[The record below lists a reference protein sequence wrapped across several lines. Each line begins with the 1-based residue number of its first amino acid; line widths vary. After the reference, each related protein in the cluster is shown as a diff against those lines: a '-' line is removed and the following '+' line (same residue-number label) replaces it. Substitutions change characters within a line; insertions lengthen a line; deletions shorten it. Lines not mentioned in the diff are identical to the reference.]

1 MQEGEYFLL
10 NYSLLLLF
18 QLERPKWHWALQT
31 GLLAIYG
38 HDQEPGVHWGNPW
51 HTSNGRYLTAPRY
64 SLLSYMRHLAFG
76 KEEIITRGIERSL
89 VSNFQR
95 KKISSLCWL
104 FKKKKMTSHQYVG
117 PYILGLC
124 CVFRYFHL
132 AKADG
137 LLTKKKLLFF
147 WSLLLFKL
155 HVVQPEIFFFF
166 YAIRPGNLPYAPKY
180 QRWWCHDRSNYLTME
195 KNAMEREHLK
205 QQKFLQHSQ
214 LKSDPNIL
222 P

>member
-104 FKKKKMTSHQYVG
+104 FKKKKNDFTSIRWTIHFRA
-117 PYILGLC
+117 LLC
-124 CVFRYFHL
+124 FQIFPLSQSRWSAY
-132 AKADG
+132 
-137 LLTKKKLLFF
+137 KKEAFIFLVI
-147 WSLLLFKL
+147 
-155 HVVQPEIFFFF
+155 VVI
-166 YAIRPGNLPYAPKY
+166 
-180 QRWWCHDRSNYLTME
+180 
-195 KNAMEREHLK
+195 
-205 QQKFLQHSQ
+205 
-214 LKSDPNIL
+214 
-222 P
+222 